1 MPSLALRFSEATCKM
16 LLGVH
21 ELLKRVFVKSRG
33 MGVRRERG
41 GDLCEQ
47 DSKSLGSGCME
58 HMSKMRDLERLEE
71 LRGCAHS

>member
-1 MPSLALRFSEATCKM
+1 M

-58 HMSKMRDLERLEE
+58 HMSKMRDLEG
-71 LRGCAHS
+71 LRN